1 VRFKNPATGLF
12 SEREWM
18 VPYTGSAAPLEQASP
33 ALRLAATASA
43 FSEWLAGSPF
53 AAEVTADRLS
63 SLLRGVPEAYGSDPR
78 PRKLEWM
85 LRQAR

>member
-18 VPYTGSAAPLEQASP
+18 VPYTGPAAPLEQASP

-53 AAEVTADRLS
+53 AAEVTTDRLS
-63 SLLRGVPEAYGSDPR
+63 SLLRGVSEAYGSDPR